1 MPEEKKEVN
10 MFETVKEIIKAGGVV
25 IMGGATFL
33 TVVKVLQV
41 LLVVFGV
48 VAAG

>member
-1 MPEEKKEVN
+1 MPEKRIEGEE

-33 TVVKVLQV
+33 TVVKVLEV
-41 LLVVFGV
+41 LLAVFGI
-48 VAAG
+48 